1 MILDKLKEWAI
12 GLAAL
17 LAAIGAAV
25 LYGREKGKAS
35 VAPELQAAK
44 DQAASAQEAVKTVEV
59 RQHVEQTTAS
69 LPDAPT
75 TPVATA
81 PVDSAAGKLS
91 ADWSRD

>member
-12 GLAAL
+12 GLGAL
-17 LAAIGAAV
+17 LLAIGAAV

-35 VAPELQAAK
+35 VAPELQNAK
-44 DQAASAQEAVKTVEV
+44 DQAASAQETVKTVEV

-75 TPVATA
+75 APVADA
-81 PVDSAAGKLS
+81 PADSAAGKLS